1 MTVSNPFL
9 PGFRE
14 RYTEVRGT
22 RLRWFEAGNGTRVA
36 LLHGFG
42 GAAANWA
49 LVAPALAERCRVL
62 VPELP
67 GHGGSSALP
76 APPERL
82 DPYADRMAALLD
94 GPAVLVGH
102 SLGAVVA
109 LRLALRH
116 PDLVRGLVLTAP
128 AGIVS
133 GTRRTERAL
142 TLVSLVQPG
151 KRISPLSRAF
161 AHNALLR
168 RLAFGLVGVADPRA
182 LDPVAAEGFLAGS
195 ALHTDVRAA
204 GDALVRTD
212 PRVDL
217 EHVGCP
223 ALIVHGAR
231 DVQVPLRDGF
241 EYARRLRAPLRVI
254 ADCGHLLIG
263 ERPRAVVD
271 AIVDFLNRIPE
282 SSVPTT
288 ARRSQNAPDEFG
300 PVQGAALPRRR

>member
-1 MTVSNPFL
+1 MTAGNPFL

-14 RYTEVRGT
+14 RYTEVRAT
-22 RLRWFEAGNGTRVA
+22 RLRSFEAGNGTRVA

-42 GAAANWA
+42 GAASNWA
-49 LVAPALAERCRVL
+49 LVAPALAQRCRVL

-76 APPERL
+76 APSERL

-109 LRLALRH
+109 LRMALRS
-116 PDLVRGLVLTAP
+116 PALVRGVVLIGS
-128 AGIVS
+128 AGIAS
-133 GTRRTERAL
+133 GTRSSRRAL

-151 KRISPLSRAF
+151 KRISPLRRAF
-161 AHNALLR
+161 AHNVLLR
-168 RLAFGLVGVADPRA
+168 RLVFGVVGVADPRA
-182 LDPVAAEGFLAGS
+182 LDPVAAESFLAGS

-217 EHVGCP
+217 EHVRCP
-223 ALIVHGAR
+223 ALVVHGAR

-241 EYARRLRAPLRVI
+241 EYARRLHAPLRVI
-254 ADCGHLLIG
+254 ADCGHLMIG

-271 AIVDFLNRIPE
+271 AIGDFLDRIRE
-282 SSVPTT
+282 V
-288 ARRSQNAPDEFG
+288 EK
-300 PVQGAALPRRR
+300 LPLERELVG

>member
-1 MTVSNPFL
+1 MTAGNPFL

-14 RYTEVRGT
+14 HQTEVRGT
-22 RLRWFEAGNGTRVA
+22 RLRWFEAGRGASVA

-42 GAAANWA
+42 GAASNWT

-76 APPERL
+76 APAERL

-94 GPAVLVGH
+94 GAAVLVGH

-109 LRLALRH
+109 LRVALRY
-116 PDLVRGLVLTAP
+116 PDLVRGLVLTGS
-128 AGIVS
+128 AGIGS
-133 GTRRTERAL
+133 GTRSSQRAI
-142 TLVSLVQPG
+142 TLLSLVQPA
-151 KRISPLSRAF
+151 KRISPLRHAF
-161 AHNALLR
+161 AHKVLLR
-168 RLAFGLVGVADPRA
+168 RLAFGLVSVADPRA
-182 LDPVAAEGFLAGS
+182 LDPMAAEAFLAGS

-217 EHVGCP
+217 ERVRCP
-223 ALIVHGAR
+223 AFVVHGAR
-231 DVQVPLRDGF
+231 DKQVPLRDGF
-241 EYARRLRAPLRVI
+241 EYARRLHAPLRVI

-263 ERPRAVVD
+263 ERPRAVVA
-271 AIVDFLNRIPE
+271 AICDFLDGIGE
-282 SSVPTT
+282 I
-288 ARRSQNAPDEFG
+288 QK
-300 PVQGAALPRRR
+300 LPFERELMR